1 MIHTLGPAGQRILQ
15 TLGGMA
21 MILSL
26 VLLVLVQFIES
37 IRRRYRIFTPA
48 LFYVLFTLC
57 MALMIVDLLFTNHH
71 PRQLGGPDG

>member
-1 MIHTLGPAGQRILQ
+1 MNHTIGATGQLILQ
-15 TLGGMA
+15 TMGGMA

-37 IRRRYRIFTPA
+37 LRRQYRIFTPA

-57 MALMIVDLLFTNHH
+57 IALMVVDLLFTTHH
-71 PRQLGGPDG
+71 PRPLEG